1 MIKAII
7 FDCFGVLLGS
17 SYQDRLA
24 ELERDDPARAEDV
37 RAINRAADM
46 GILSNAEATV
56 HMAELLDMEPEELQQ
71 EQRETEVP
79 NEALLTFIE
88 TLKSDFKIGMLSNI
102 SSRERVGIRFE
113 PGRLDALF
121 NTIVASGEEGYMKPD
136 VEIYEITATRLGVR
150 PEECLFIDDIEP
162 FCQAARQTGM
172 QAIRF
177 VSTSQCIA
185 DISAMID
192 RGSERL

>member
-113 PGRLDALF
+113 PGRLDTLF

-136 VEIYEITATRLGVR
+136 AEIYEIAATRLGVR